1 MQRLLENKDAM
12 QAVAAALTREEA
24 GKLARVCK
32 AASQFVRDADN
43 QADAGRPD
51 GFVACAPMWDLER
64 TRARVA
70 ARYPESMPMPR
81 DFWRAETMRIMN
93 CLAAELVRMQEVRIV
108 RLVFERAAA
117 RVGRKLSLFGCH
129 KLEVLD
135 EYAFLTDMSSW
146 FAALR
151 QSAPSGALARWACV
165 KNKPSRRV
173 LLMLQEG
180 GLRVRGK
187 LYRVPL
193 DARYVSV
200 HKSEAL
206 WHSAYWA
213 W

>member
-12 QAVAAALTREEA
+12 QAVAAALTREQA

-64 TRARVA
+64 TRARIA
-70 ARYPESMPMPR
+70 ARYPESMPR

-93 CLAAELVRMQEVRIV
+93 LLAAELVDMHEVRIV

-117 RVGRKLSLFGCH
+117 RVGRKPSLFGCH
-129 KLEVLD
+129 KLEVLH
-135 EYAFLTDMSSW
+135 AHVFMTHMSWW
-146 FAALR
+146 FATLR
-151 QSAPSGALARWACV
+151 QSAPSGALARWACA
-165 KNKPSRRV
+165 NNPKPSRRV

-187 LYRVPL
+187 KYRVPL
-193 DARYVSV
+193 DARYESV
-200 HKSEAL
+200 HQSEAL